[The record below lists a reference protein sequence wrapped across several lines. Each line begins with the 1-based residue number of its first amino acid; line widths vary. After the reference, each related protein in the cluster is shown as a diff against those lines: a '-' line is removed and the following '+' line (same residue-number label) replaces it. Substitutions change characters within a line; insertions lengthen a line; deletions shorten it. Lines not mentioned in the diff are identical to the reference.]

1 MATQTQPTSAMF
13 RALRS
18 VNVEPEL
25 AQQAIEENRNEAGQN
40 VIAAIGA
47 QLAELRSDL
56 RTEMQA
62 GFARVDQRFEE
73 VNTRFAE
80 VNGRIDTM
88 SEQLGGRIDSLSGQ
102 VNGRIDTMSEQLG
115 GRIDTMSEQLGGR
128 IDTLE
133 GKVQTVIR
141 IVWPL
146 VIGLL
151 IAVTGTTSAF
161 LYKAFWQ

>member
-1 MATQTQPTSAMF
+1 MATETQPTSAMF

-18 VNVEPEL
+18 ANVEAEL
-25 AQQAIEENRNEAGQN
+25 ALAAVEETRNAAGEN
-40 VIAAIGA
+40 VIAAISA
-47 QLAELRSDL
+47 QLSELRSDL

-80 VNGRIDTM
+80 VNGRID
-88 SEQLGGRIDSLSGQ
+88 SLSGQ
-102 VNGRIDTMSEQLG
+102 VNGRIDTLSK
-115 GRIDTMSEQLGGR
+115 QLGGR

-133 GKVQTVIR
+133 GKVQTVMR

>member
-1 MATQTQPTSAMF
+1 MATETQPTSAMF

-18 VNVEPEL
+18 ANVEAEL
-25 AQQAIEENRNEAGQN
+25 ALAAVEETRNAAGEN
-40 VIAAIGA
+40 VIAAISA
-47 QLAELRSDL
+47 QLSELRSDL

-80 VNGRIDTM
+80 VNGRIDT
-88 SEQLGGRIDSLSGQ
+88 LSK
-102 VNGRIDTMSEQLG
+102 
-115 GRIDTMSEQLGGR
+115 QLGGR

-133 GKVQTVIR
+133 GKVQTVMR